1 MMEELATLGCPP
13 LIKKEAG
20 ATGASA
26 DNDNVTDDRSC
37 ASVAFDIATARVFTR
52 FDPATGYADYLNLA
66 AHGDTNAAVAVGV
79 VLLEGIGMEA
89 DEPLAVEWLQRAAD
103 AGSVQGQF
111 ELGSCYYLGVSAT
124 SDDSIVVPED
134 NAKAYHLL
142 DKAALHN
149 HTGSLFL
156 TADMV
161 LEGEH
166 GSVETD
172 GTMAVER
179 MYKAADQGH
188 RYARQRVR
196 ELLRDGAA
204 SSRNDD

>member
-1 MMEELATLGCPP
+1 MEEEIPAMLAELVALGCP
-13 LIKKEAG
+13 LLMKEGAG
-20 ATGASA
+20 AAATAA
-26 DNDNVTDDRSC
+26 ACD
-37 ASVAFDIATARVFTR
+37 ALAFDVATARVFTR
-52 FDPATGYADYLNLA
+52 SDPEGGCAEYRNLA
-66 AHGDTNAAVAVGV
+66 AQGNLDAVVAVGV
-79 VLLEGIGMEA
+79 VLLEGIGMDAEEA
-89 DEPLAVEWLQRAAD
+89 EAVQWLQRASD

-124 SDDSIVVPED
+124 NDNSTVVAED
-134 NAKAYHLL
+134 NAKAYELL

-149 HTGSLFL
+149 HTGGLFL
-156 TADMV
+156 TADLI

-166 GSVETD
+166 GDLERD
-172 GTMAVER
+172 GGLAVER